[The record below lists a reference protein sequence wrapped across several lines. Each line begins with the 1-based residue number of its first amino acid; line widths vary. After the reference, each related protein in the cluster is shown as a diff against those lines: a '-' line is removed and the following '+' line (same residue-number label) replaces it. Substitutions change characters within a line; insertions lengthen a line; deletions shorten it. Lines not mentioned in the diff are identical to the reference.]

1 MRRLLYI
8 LGICIICLQNA
19 FCEQLPPHK
28 KMYPKFTRADSL
40 HGRLDA
46 FRSSYDV
53 RFYDI
58 DVTIQ
63 PETKSLIGK
72 VSMLA
77 LCENAQQTVIQID
90 LSSLLT
96 IDALFVDSILITD
109 YKREYN
115 AVFFSLPRT
124 YAEGQEYTITCS
136 YHGKPA
142 EAVRPPWEAGMVWKT
157 SKSGKPW
164 CGVTCETLGASCW
177 IPCKDHLSDEP
188 ENGMRMKITVPKG
201 LVAVSNGMLQEHIEN
216 EDNDAW
222 VWQTNYPINSYNMTF
237 YVGDFVSYEEEY
249 KGVERTFP
257 LIYWVLAEDLEK
269 SKASFAQTK
278 DVVAAYEEFFGPYP
292 WSKECLK
299 LVESPY
305 EGMEHQTAIAYG
317 NGFKNTFGFDYII
330 VHEVAHEW
338 WGNTVSVDDYAEIF
352 IHEGFAM
359 YSEFLYVEKKYGE
372 AKRDRYIRIW
382 ANTMKNIRPVVG
394 PRDVNFWDYHD
405 TDPYVKGALTLHG
418 LRGLIDNDSLFF
430 DIIKSYNMTRRNSI
444 VTVKDFTDYVNERTG
459 QDYSWYFKQYLYSE
473 KKPILQVKPVKKN
486 ERCPDLI
493 YVVENGS
500 REHFVN
506 LVKMRWTNVDDSFH
520 LPVSFYV
527 SDSSSVQVSGRE
539 CAAGLDR
546 VIPVTDGV
554 CVAFCSNEVDKLFYI
569 SNSTAYF
576 DLEFVKKFKKK
587 K

>member
-1 MRRLLYI
+1 MKHKILYI
-8 LGICIICLQNA
+8 LFLLFVSG
-19 FCEQLPPHK
+19 QLYAKDP
-28 KMYPKFTRADSL
+28 YPKFTRADSL
-40 HGRLDA
+40 HGYLSE
-46 FRSSYDV
+46 FRSCYDV

-58 DVTIQ
+58 AVTVK
-63 PETKSLIGK
+63 PETKSLEGK
-72 VSMLA
+72 VSMLVS
-77 LCENAQQTVIQID
+77 CENPQQSVIQID
-90 LSSLLT
+90 VSSLLT
-96 IDALFVDSILITD
+96 IDSLFIDSVLVTN
-109 YKREYN
+109 YKREHN
-115 AVFFSLPRT
+115 AVFFSLPQV
-124 YAEGQEYTITCS
+124 YEKGQEYTITCS

-157 SKSGKPW
+157 SESGKPW

-188 ENGMRMKITVPKG
+188 EDGMRMKITVPKG
-201 LVAVSNGMLQEHIEN
+201 LVAVSNGMLQEHIET
-216 EDNDAW
+216 DAND
-222 VWQTNYPINSYNMTF
+222 VWIWKTNYPINSYNMTF

-249 KGVERTFP
+249 KGIERSFP
-257 LIYWVLAEDLEK
+257 LIYWVLQEDLEK
-269 SKASFAQTK
+269 SKKSFAQTK

-359 YSEFLYVEKKYGE
+359 YSEFLYVEKMFGTE
-372 AKRDRYIRIW
+372 KRDRYIRIW
-382 ANTMKNIRPVVG
+382 ANTLKNIRPVVG
-394 PRDVNFWDYHD
+394 PRDVNFWDYRD

-418 LRGLIDNDSLFF
+418 LRDLIDNDSLFF

-459 QDYSWYFKQYLYSE
+459 QDYSWYFKQYLYSKE
-473 KKPILQVKPVKKN
+473 KPVLQVAASVKLN
-486 ERCPDLI
+486 EEDSV

-500 REHFVN
+500 RKIFYN
-506 LVKMRWTNVDDSFH
+506 LVKVRWVNVDDSFH
-520 LPVSFYV
+520 LPISFVV
-527 SDSSSVQVSGRE
+527 SDSSSVQVSGLN
-539 CAAGLDR
+539 CVAKHDK
-546 VIPVTDGV
+546 VVPTTDGV
-554 CVAFCSNEVDKLFYI
+554 FVAFYSNEYSILF
-569 SNSTAYF
+569 SVKRSECF
-576 DLEFVKKFKKK
+576 DVEFVKKFKKK